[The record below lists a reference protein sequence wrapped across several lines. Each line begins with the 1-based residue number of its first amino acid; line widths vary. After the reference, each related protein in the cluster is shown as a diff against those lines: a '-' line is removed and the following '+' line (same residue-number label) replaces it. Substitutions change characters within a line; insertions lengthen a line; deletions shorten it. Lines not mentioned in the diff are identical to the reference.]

1 MRGKTVEGERPLLLI
16 TGGLGYV
23 GSHAVRRLQEAGRD
37 VVLLDN
43 LVYGHRE
50 AAPGVPCV
58 IADLMDREALR
69 GVFRDYPIDGVMHF
83 AAFAAVGESVANPQ
97 KYFDNNVRAGL
108 NLLDCMLEAGVKRL
122 VFSSTCA
129 IFGEPERLPLD
140 EEHPKNPT
148 NPYGESKLFFE
159 KVLKWYDK
167 AYGLK
172 SVSLRYFNAAG
183 AHPSGDIGEDHDPE
197 HHLIP
202 LAIGAAAGHRPG
214 LTVFG
219 DDYDTPDGTCIRDYI
234 HVSDLADAHL
244 LAIERLEA
252 GGSSEAY
259 NLGNG
264 NGYSVLEVIRTVESV
279 TGLKVPW
286 KMGPRRPGDPARLV
300 GSSEKAIRELGWRP
314 QLNTL
319 ETIVE
324 TAWRWH
330 RDHPRGYNS

>member
-1 MRGKTVEGERPLLLI
+1 
-16 TGGLGYV
+16 
-23 GSHAVRRLQEAGRD
+23 
-37 VVLLDN
+37 
-43 LVYGHRE
+43 
-50 AAPGVPCV
+50 
-58 IADLMDREALR
+58 
-69 GVFRDYPIDGVMHF
+69 
-83 AAFAAVGESVANPQ
+83 
-97 KYFDNNVRAGL
+97 
-108 NLLDCMLEAGVKRL
+108 MLEAGVKRL

-159 KVLKWYDK
+159 KVLKWYDR

-183 AHPSGDIGEDHDPE
+183 AHPSGEIGEDHDPE

-202 LAIGAAAGHRPG
+202 LAIGAAAGYRPE

-234 HVSDLADAHL
+234 HVCDLADAHL

-252 GGSSEAY
+252 GGCSEAY

-264 NGYSVLEVIRTVESV
+264 NGHSVLEVIRTVESV

-300 GSSEKAIRELGWRP
+300 GSSEKAIRELGWKP

-330 RDHPRGYNS
+330 RDHPRGYNG